1 VVGHATSFAVLNAVL
16 AVLFVFL
23 LFSFF
28 GHIEIKG
35 RYQSCLDKPIGM
47 MLGFI
52 AGLVI
57 AGILVT
63 LIGVPYDTLT
73 TLNLPPQQGQA
84 GAILHQWYVD
94 SILGPPLRS
103 NMLPYLLG
111 ILRPIMPGGVPDV
124 LIGTG

>member
-1 VVGHATSFAVLNAVL
+1 MPSWRCCSC
-16 AVLFVFL
+16 FL

-28 GHIEIKG
+28 GHIEING
-35 RYQSCLDKPIGM
+35 RYQSCLDKPVGM

-63 LIGVPYDTLT
+63 LISVPYETIGS
-73 TLNLPPQQGQA
+73 LNLPQTEGQL
-84 GAILHQWYVD
+84 GTILHQWYVD

-111 ILRPIMPGGVPDV
+111 IL
-124 LIGTG
+124 